1 MIAVRVALISDI
13 HGNFVALETVLAE
26 IERAGVDRVL
36 CLGDVAATGPQP
48 HAVLARLQALGCPVV
63 MGNADA
69 WLLNPQRSNT
79 EDEATRQIEE
89 VDLWCA
95 AQLTTSDLAYVRT
108 FQPTVEV
115 VLDRDAKL
123 LCFHGS
129 PRSNT
134 DIIEVTTPEDALER
148 MFAGYRALVMAG
160 GHTHV
165 QMLRRYR
172 KGFILNP
179 GSVGLSFERKRFC
192 EDVYNN
198 EYITLVYLS
207 MWLFGRKRFCEDVY
221 NPPWGEYALVSWENA
236 RLSVEL
242 KRVPVDIGAVTRAML
257 ESGMPHAELWA
268 KDWRKE

>member
-1 MIAVRVALISDI
+1 MRVALISDI

-48 HAVLARLQALGCPVV
+48 HAVLVRLQALGCPVV

-69 WLLNPQRSNT
+69 WLLNPQRSDT

-134 DIIEVTTPEDALER
+134 DIIEATTPEDALER

-192 EDVYNN
+192 EDVYN
-198 EYITLVYLS
+198 
-207 MWLFGRKRFCEDVY
+207 
-221 NPPWGEYALVSWENA
+221 PPWGEYALVSWENA

-242 KRVPVDIGAVTRAML
+242 KRVPVDIGAVTGAML